1 MEDFTEK
8 TFKTTLL
15 PDNFRKLAMR
25 TCRSEYWISVE
36 ARDRSELP
44 NSHIY
49 SVIFANIEDRDR
61 FIIAMRFNE
70 DQRVGSVAPTA
81 KAKSKEYAPL

>member
-8 TFKTTLL
+8 TFKTTML

-25 TCRSEYWISVE
+25 TCRSEHWISLE
-36 ARDRSELP
+36 ARDRTERP
-44 NSHIY
+44 NPHIY
-49 SVIFANIEDRDR
+49 SVIFASIEDRDR

-70 DQRVGSVAPTA
+70 DQKVGTLAPAA
-81 KAKSKEYAPL
+81 KAKSKEFAPL